1 MGKWIMM
8 QVVLVALIGL
18 MIGAQPAMAGSVSLA
33 DWCVNFNGDTTTACN
48 GAGVG
53 GPSGNGT
60 ISLSSFDTTIEPV
73 SNALGTVTVTLGPG
87 AGQFVSFY
95 ADYDVDFATYGSF
108 DDYASVGGA
117 QPLGWSYSVNDPGAT
132 DGTLPYG
139 LVLFDQFYNNVLDN
153 TNHQPTPSGP
163 PSECCDVAF
172 ALSIGS
178 INVAAG
184 GSATATFVIG
194 TTAPTSGFYIQQT
207 NADTGDSIYL
217 QGNVAGN
224 NPVSGVPEPSTL
236 ALGLVGGCLLA
247 WRRLRAAR

>member
-8 QVVLVALIGL
+8 PVALIALIVL
-18 MIGAQPAMAGSVSLA
+18 MVGAQPAKAGSVSLA
-33 DWCVNFNGDTTTACN
+33 DWCVNFNGDTSTACN
-48 GAGVG
+48 GG
-53 GPSGNGT
+53 GGGGGG
-60 ISLSSFDTTIEPV
+60 IDLSFFDMTLEPGL
-73 SNALGTVTVTLGPG
+73 NTLGTVTVTLGPG
-87 AGQFVSFY
+87 LGQFVAFY

-108 DDYASVGGA
+108 DDYASTGGA

-132 DGTLPYG
+132 DGTLPWG

-153 TNHQPTPSGP
+153 TNHQPAFSGP
-163 PSECCDVAF
+163 PTECCDVAF
-172 ALSIGS
+172 ALSMGS
-178 INVAAG
+178 IDVLAG

-207 NADTGDSIYL
+207 NADTNDSIYL
-217 QGNVAGN
+217 QGGVVVN